1 MAEPDPPSPET
12 SAAGP
17 HPSDDFEAHRPDLTQ
32 LAYRMLG
39 SVQDAEDA
47 VQEAFLRF
55 HDARPE
61 AVRNV
66 RAWLVRVTSNLC
78 IDRLR
83 KLANGPS
90 YPGEWLPEPWIGSTT
105 DQLVRD
111 DTLSTALL
119 LTIRRLNATER
130 AVFLL
135 REVFDY
141 GFADIAAM
149 LDLAPDNCRQL
160 ARRARR
166 HIADAPPRQPDH
178 DRERALGAAFFRAI
192 KLGDIDE
199 LRGLLREDVVMRS
212 DGGGKV
218 AAVHY
223 PLLGCEAV
231 VRFFD
236 RLYVRTGLVDG
247 VEIREQRF
255 NDGPGFVVLQD
266 GRVDSAM
273 QFEQH
278 EGRIRS
284 IWIQR
289 NPDKL
294 RAIAALVA
302 SPD

>member
-1 MAEPDPPSPET
+1 MATPDSPDPEASV
-12 SAAGP
+12 AGR
-17 HPSDDFEAHRPDLTQ
+17 HPADCFESHRPDLTQ

-55 HDARPE
+55 HDARPDSL
-61 AVRNV
+61 RDV

-90 YPGEWLPEPWIGSTT
+90 YPGEWLPEPWIGSTA
-105 DQLVRD
+105 DQFARD

-141 GFADIAAM
+141 GFGDIAAM

-160 ARRARR
+160 ASRARR
-166 HIADAPPRQPDH
+166 HIAESPPRQPDH
-178 DRERALGAAFFRAI
+178 DREQQLGAAFFRAI
-192 KLGDIDE
+192 KAGDIDE
-199 LRGLLREDVVMRS
+199 LRALLRDDVVMRS

-223 PLLGCEAV
+223 PLIGSEAV

-247 VEIREQRF
+247 VEIRELRF
-255 NDGPGFVVLQD
+255 NGSPGFVVLQN
-266 GRVDSAM
+266 GQVDSAM

-278 EGRIRS
+278 EGRIQS
-284 IWIQR
+284 VWIQR
-289 NPDKL
+289 NPDNL
-294 RAIAALVA
+294 RALAARVA
-302 SPD
+302 PPN